1 MTRIVVL
8 EYPLETNAQISWL
21 EELLMGLELGD
32 FVKQQQI
39 LLGDHA
45 GQRSATEIC
54 DTALGSLYQS
64 GLIELSEAQR
74 AELLHSPRALL
85 QLQEKILEH
94 GGKYWQNIKLPDDQQ
109 QEIHQ
114 AVQQVQENL
123 TVSTKSLT
131 PTTNR
136 FGYRKI
142 IYAIVSLAAMV
153 LIALFLNRGPTDLA
167 WSKPG
172 VLDVQLADQAFKQH
186 LAVTGQELLANL
198 PADKSSLATRLRQTL
213 TACDALLV
221 AELKQLSPA
230 VRQDLKTRC
239 ERWRAAFAQQ
249 LANLES
255 NQKTVAETQAEFE
268 ALGQKMLT
276 FLAS

>member
-1 MTRIVVL
+1 
-8 EYPLETNAQISWL
+8 
-21 EELLMGLELGD
+21 MGLELGD

-39 LLGDHA
+39 LLADHA

-54 DTALGSLYQS
+54 NTALGPLYQS

-94 GGKYWQNIKLPDDQQ
+94 GGKYWQNVKLPDDQQ
-109 QEIHQ
+109 QEIQQ
-114 AVQQVQENL
+114 AVQQVQKNL
-123 TVSTKSLT
+123 AVSTQSIT
-131 PTTNR
+131 PAAKP
-136 FGYRKI
+136 FGYQKI

-153 LIALFLNRGPTDLA
+153 LVALFLNRGPTDLA

-198 PADKSSLATRLRQTL
+198 PTDKSGLATRLRQTL
-213 TACDALLV
+213 TACDALLT
-221 AELKQLSPA
+221 AELKQLSPEI
-230 VRQDLKTRC
+230 RQDLKTRC

-249 LANLES
+249 LVNLES
-255 NQKTVAETQAEFE
+255 NHKTVLETQKEFE